1 MLQSSAKD
9 LLSQLSQVI
18 DSCKEEDFARPLTEL
33 SNSTF
38 GQHIR
43 HTLEFFICLF
53 DAENSRVVNYDQRK
67 HDTLIETDKKLALS
81 VIQSIHDFLDKN
93 QDDFTLT
100 FEANYAIS
108 NDVNDQMKSSFY
120 RELAY
125 NIEHAIHHMALLKVA
140 VNHSLTYI
148 ELPENFGVASS
159 TIRYRESTKAN

>member
-1 MLQSSAKD
+1 MLHTSAKD
-9 LLSQLSQVI
+9 LLVQLSHVI
-18 DSCKEEDFARPLTEL
+18 DSCKEEDFARPLSEL

-43 HTLEFFICLF
+43 HTLEFFLCLF
-53 DAENSRVVNYDQRK
+53 DAKNDGVVNYDQRK
-67 HDTLIETDKKLALS
+67 HDTLIETDRKLAQS
-81 VIQSIHDFLDKN
+81 VIQSIYDFLQKN
-93 QDDFTLT
+93 HEDFELT
-100 FEANYAIS
+100 FEANYAI
-108 NDVNDQMKSSFY
+108 NDNVNDQMKSSFY

-148 ELPENFGVASS
+148 KLPENFGVASS